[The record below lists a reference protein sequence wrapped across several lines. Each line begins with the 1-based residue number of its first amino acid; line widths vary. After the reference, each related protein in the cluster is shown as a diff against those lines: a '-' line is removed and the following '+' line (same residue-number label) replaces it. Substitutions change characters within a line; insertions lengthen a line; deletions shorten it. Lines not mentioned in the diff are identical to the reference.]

1 MMISSCVFVV
11 VVVFV
16 FVFFIFQGMYPDW
29 ERGGER
35 GVKISEN
42 SLLDGEVNNF
52 YFGGGG

>member
-42 SLLDGEVNNF
+42 SLVDGEVNNF